1 MNKSIMLTAIFEQV
15 GIPAAEQQKLFEP
28 FFRAS
33 NAIDVPGT
41 GLDLHIVQ
49 RYVTQLGGTIRV

>member
-1 MNKSIMLTAIFEQV
+1 MLTAIFEQV